1 MSDRKDGVPLAS
13 LESNGWRSGLV
24 NVSIFDDPIVEEVID
39 SLRREISMLEQ
50 RLVKT
55 EE

>member
-1 MSDRKDGVPLAS
+1 MSDRKEGVPLAM
-13 LESNGWRSGLV
+13 LAPAAEV